1 MATMIQIRNV
11 PDEIH
16 RQVKAR
22 ASLAGMSM
30 SEFIL
35 QELKRVIERP
45 SRDEVL
51 DRLSKLPGVEVEP
64 SPAELIRTE
73 RDSR

>member
-11 PDEIH
+11 PDELH

-22 ASLAGMSM
+22 AALSGMSM

-35 QELKRVIERP
+35 RELKRVIERP
-45 SRDEVL
+45 SREEVL
-51 DRLSKLPGVEVEP
+51 DRLARLPGVEVEP
-64 SPAELIRTE
+64 PPSDLVRRE

>member
-1 MATMIQIRNV
+1 MATMIQVRNV

-16 RQVKAR
+16 RQIKAR
-22 ASLAGMSM
+22 AALAGMSM

-45 SRDEVL
+45 SRDELL
-51 DRLSKLPGVEVEP
+51 DRLARLPEVELEV
-64 SPAELIRTE
+64 SPAVLVRRE